1 MRCISSSLLLVAVA
15 AAGAA
20 WAGPDP
26 VETLYATR
34 GPYRTFVE
42 PATGPGGDYYLFVPR
57 KIVQGTRRYPILT
70 WGNGTFGLPQ
80 NYLELLDHLASHGFV
95 VIAAKDF
102 FTGTGEAMIQG
113 VDWLLQQNADP
124 GSPLYQTLDPAA
136 IGATGHSQGGQGTI
150 NAGNDPRVTCT
161 APIQGVAGEVDGL
174 QGPMFA
180 LAGESDRVV
189 PAQRVADE
197 IYRPARVPSVLGVL
211 RDSGHLEPLGDGGR
225 YRGYLTAWFAACL
238 RGDELALEAF
248 LAPCTLCDNP
258 DWEVYRKPAR
268 QVSDFQ
274 SE

>member
-95 VIAAKDF
+95 VIAARDF

-124 GSPLYQTLDPAA
+124 GSPLYGTLDPAA
-136 IGATGHSQGGQGTI
+136 VGATGHSQGGQGTI
-150 NAGNDPRVTCT
+150 NAGNDPRVACT
-161 APIQGVAGEVDGL
+161 APVQGVAGDVEGL
-174 QGPMFA
+174 QGPVFA
-180 LAGESDRVV
+180 LAGENDRVV
-189 PAQRVADE
+189 PAQSVADE
-197 IYRPARVPSVLGVL
+197 IYRPARVPSVLAVL
-211 RDSGHLEPLGDGGR
+211 RGSGHLEPLGDGGR

-238 RGDELALEAF
+238 RGDPLALQAF
-248 LAPCTLCDNP
+248 LDPCTLCDNP
-258 DWEVYRKPAR
+258 DWEVHRKPAR
-268 QVSDFQ
+268 
-274 SE
+274 